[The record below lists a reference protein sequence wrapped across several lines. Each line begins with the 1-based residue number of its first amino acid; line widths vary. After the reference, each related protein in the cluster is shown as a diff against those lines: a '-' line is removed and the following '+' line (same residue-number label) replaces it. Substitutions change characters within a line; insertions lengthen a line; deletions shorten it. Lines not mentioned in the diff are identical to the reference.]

1 MAVANTN
8 SPFLKRLALAL
19 FCILAIG
26 FLIFIGQ
33 DIIIPVAFSILLGVL
48 LLPINNLMER
58 KGFTRVAAIMISLFI
73 ALLFIAGL
81 IYFLSSQIANFVD
94 DLPTIKKQLDQ
105 HVRTLQRWVSQTFS
119 ISRSE
124 QKEVLDDA
132 AQQLKGESGSSLLGQ
147 TFLSITSYLVIL
159 ILLPIYTFLI
169 LYYRDMIKRFLINV
183 FTITH
188 KEKVMEVLKE
198 SRIIVQSYMMGLL
211 IEMGI
216 VATINISGFLILG
229 IKYAFFLGLLAALL
243 NLIPYIGMLIA
254 SLFCM
259 MVTLTTS
266 TDITQVLYVML
277 VLVVVQFIDNNLI
290 MPKIVGSKVKI
301 NALMTILG
309 VLIGGSIAG
318 VSGMFLSIPVVAIMK
333 VIFDRVE
340 GLEPWGELLGDDIT
354 GQKRSRLYRR
364 LAKLRAQ
371 KKKEELAEKNE

>member
-19 FCILAIG
+19 FCILSIG

-254 SLFCM
+254 SVFCM

-266 TDITQVLYVML
+266 TDITQVLYVLL